1 MNSRFPLCQIAE
13 FRYNLC
19 LLRLLWGSFESAI
32 APHRAAQRG
41 AAVADNIHM
50 ADTDR
55 DLPKHVRNGF
65 MRYRDFQPLTQG
77 GEAVLRTCLDE
88 NLGRTVVMK
97 TLQPQYQ
104 NLETYQKRFLRE
116 ARVTAQIPHP
126 CTIPVYELSRDAEG
140 NAYFTMKRL
149 RGRDLSEIL
158 DRIAEGDA
166 DVIARYPL
174 TTIINALLHCAQCLA
189 FAHNHGVIH
198 RDMKPANIMIGD
210 YGEIMVMDW
219 GLAKVSSMK
228 DNDEVDQLLRSGQQN
243 IPGRLTGRGDVQGTP
258 FYMSP
263 EQAVETGDVDERSD
277 IFNMG
282 IILFEVLTNE
292 TYISGRNFR
301 EIRRRLQ
308 EDPVRSPRKVA
319 PKKNIPP
326 ELDAICVKA
335 LQKSPTDRYQKMS
348 EMENDL
354 RAWMCGT
361 AVSVYSEPT
370 LRRLLK
376 WRDHKVL
383 SSASLLW
390 MVIGAVLCVALQ
402 VLWALLG

>member
-1 MNSRFPLCQIAE
+1 M
-13 FRYNLC
+13 
-19 LLRLLWGSFESAI
+19 
-32 APHRAAQRG
+32 
-41 AAVADNIHM
+41 ADNIHM

-149 RGRDLSEIL
+149 HGRDLSEIL
-158 DRIAEGDA
+158 DRIAEGNA
-166 DVIARYPL
+166 EVIARYPL
-174 TTIINALLHCAQCLA
+174 PTIINALLHCAQCLA

-228 DNDEVDQLLRSGQQN
+228 DDDEVDQLLRSGQQS
-243 IPGRLTGRGDVQGTP
+243 IPGRLTCRGDVQGTP

-308 EDPVRSPRKVA
+308 EDPVRSPRRVA

-326 ELDAICVKA
+326 ELDAICLKA
-335 LQKSPTDRYQKMS
+335 LQKSPADRYQKMS
-348 EMENDL
+348 DLENDL

-361 AVSVYSEPT
+361 PVSVYSEPA

-376 WRDHKVL
+376 WRDHEVL

-390 MVIGAVLCVALQ
+390 MLIGAVLCVALQ
-402 VLWALLG
+402 VFWGLLG

>member
-1 MNSRFPLCQIAE
+1 
-13 FRYNLC
+13 
-19 LLRLLWGSFESAI
+19 
-32 APHRAAQRG
+32 
-41 AAVADNIHM
+41 M

-166 DVIARYPL
+166 EVTARYPL
-174 TTIINALLHCAQCLA
+174 TVLINALLHCAQCLA
-189 FAHNHGVIH
+189 FAHNQGVIH

-282 IILFEVLTNE
+282 VILFEVLTNE
-292 TYISGRNFR
+292 SYISGRNFR

-308 EDPVRSPRKVA
+308 EEPPRSPRRAA
-319 PKKNIPP
+319 PKKPIPP
-326 ELDAICVKA
+326 ELDAICLKA
-335 LQKSPTDRYQKMS
+335 LQTLPADRYQKMS
-348 EMENDL
+348 QLENDL
-354 RAWMCGT
+354 RAWLCGT
-361 AVSVYSEPT
+361 PVSVYHEPAW
-370 LRRLLK
+370 RSVLK
-376 WRDHKVL
+376 WRGNKVVGA
-383 SSASLLW
+383 ASLLW
-390 MVIGAVLCVALQ
+390 MAMGVLLCVVLQ
-402 VLWALLG
+402 VLWGVVT